1 MKNDHRGEIYCV
13 TYIFFLV
20 QIRMRRKKNIRNI
33 IFSKKNVINYWQ
45 KKVNER
51 DGRQFVF
58 QLYYQRYEMNKY
70 VYEKKK

>member
-20 QIRMRRKKNIRNI
+20 QIRMRKKNIRSI
-33 IFSKKNVINYWQ
+33 IFSKKNVIKYWQ

-51 DGRQFVF
+51 DGRRFVF